1 MTGVAKSHSTGNTV
15 FGNNKNVSQS
25 SVAGTHESM
34 SYLKVTGKVDDDPK
48 KYIVLKSYGTSEREY
63 W

>member
-1 MTGVAKSHSTGNTV
+1 M
-15 FGNNKNVSQS
+15 SQS

-34 SYLKVTGKVDDDPK
+34 SYLKVTGKVDDDLK